1 MQKTSSRPLPS
12 GSAQSETLPLQ
23 SLGVLRT
30 PFAQK
35 FGIPRQPGL
44 VAAEGRLQFFPPFN
58 DSAAVIGLDK
68 ASHVWVLWQFHG
80 CPETEPENWQKT
92 VRPPRLG
99 GNKRLGV
106 FATRSGFRPNRIGM
120 SVCELLEIEADGSLV
135 LKGVDMLD
143 GTPVLDVKPYV
154 PYADSV
160 QIATLAWAE
169 EPPVSLP
176 VRWAESADAA
186 QLSDKTRNLLEAVLA
201 QDPRPA
207 YQQDKRDYGLTLAGF
222 NLRFEVAS
230 NVVTVTELATL

>member
-1 MQKTSSRPLPS
+1 MPS
-12 GSAQSETLPLQ
+12 DSPQSESLPLQ
-23 SLGVLRT
+23 SLGVLHT

-44 VAAEGRLQFFPPFN
+44 VAAEGRLQFLPPFN
-58 DSAAVIGLDK
+58 DAAAVVGLDR
-68 ASHVWVLWQFHG
+68 ASHVWVLWQFHS
-80 CPETEPENWQKT
+80 CPETEQDNWQKT

-120 SVCELLEIEADGSLV
+120 SVCELLAVEADGSLV

-154 PYADSV
+154 PYADAIPAS
-160 QIATLAWAE
+160 TLEWAE
-169 EPPVSLP
+169 AAPVSLP
-176 VRWAESADAA
+176 VQWGESVDITP
-186 QLSDKTRNLLEAVLA
+186 LPSKTKALIEAVLA

-222 NLRFEVAS
+222 NLRFVVAAEI
-230 NVVTVTELATL
+230 VTVTELAPV